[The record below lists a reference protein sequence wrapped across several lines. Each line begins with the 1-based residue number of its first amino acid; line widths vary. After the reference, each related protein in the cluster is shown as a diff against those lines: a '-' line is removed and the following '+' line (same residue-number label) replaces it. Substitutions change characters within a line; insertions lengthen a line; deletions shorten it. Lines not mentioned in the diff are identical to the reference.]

1 MSASLLLFLFTLSA
15 FLSSILSSFHK
26 KIVGKRQVGTIDSNK
41 IGEGVVKREKKRE
54 TPLKTS

>member
-1 MSASLLLFLFTLSA
+1 LLRYCTTSTKNVA
-15 FLSSILSSFHK
+15 RN
-26 KIVGKRQVGTIDSNK
+26 VGAMPCAIDSNK